1 MKTTYDIYN
10 RLHQSSMTGV
20 EYISDT
26 NSIIYNASEY
36 SVKVYEIGKVFH
48 VVIIYEGYEYPFTAP
63 DCDNVYNLL
72 SGFYNKEISIN
83 QLSDIYIK
91 LKGYNNKKEKRYS
104 KMKTAVLSV
113 IGILMGLFSLMMC
126 LALPIGSLLFDEKF
140 DFGLMTVD
148 FIFIAILLISISLV
162 KYAVLQNKY
171 KRRIWMVG
179 IGYALIGFFSNTSSL
194 MLIEDYD
201 KANGYSIDTI
211 GAFGVMLLG
220 VLFGVVFLVFSKRNQ
235 GEKSLLLIRDAV
247 LPDTADAD
255 AIFRYMEEVCSHDKL
270 SIDELCS
277 TGRDYDDDDDEKKY
291 IFKFQV
297 RQIDDRKILKM
308 LNPVFIWLISN
319 FVLLAIVCN
328 ATQTIAMAAVLL
340 MITNFVMIIPI
351 FIILRKKSAEYR
363 KSQFKTI
370 NAEFE
375 VKDDKVYL
383 NGREAVITF
392 FHAEDGIQVL
402 SVSML
407 FDKFSGYALMD
418 TEIEAFVKFAAENR
432 FPINVKGCTY
442 PKNK

>member
-1 MKTTYDIYN
+1 
-10 RLHQSSMTGV
+10 MTGV

-26 NSIIYNASEY
+26 NSIIYNTSEY

-48 VVIIYEGYEYPFTAP
+48 VVITYEGYEYPFTAP

-72 SGFYNKEISIN
+72 SGLYNKEISIN
-83 QLSDIYIK
+83 RLLDIYIK
-91 LKGYNNKKEKRYS
+91 LKGYNNKKEKHYS
-104 KMKTAVLSV
+104 KVKAAILSI
-113 IGILMGLFSLMMC
+113 IGILMGLFGLIMC

-148 FIFIAILLISISLV
+148 FIFIATLLISISLV
-162 KYAVLQNKY
+162 KYVVLQNKY
-171 KRRIWMVG
+171 KRRIWMVVV
-179 IGYALIGFFSNTSSL
+179 GYALI
-194 MLIEDYD
+194 
-201 KANGYSIDTI
+201 
-211 GAFGVMLLG
+211 
-220 VLFGVVFLVFSKRNQ
+220 
-235 GEKSLLLIRDAV
+235 
-247 LPDTADAD
+247 
-255 AIFRYMEEVCSHDKL
+255 AIFRYMEEVCSHGKL
-270 SIDELCS
+270 PIDELCS
-277 TGRDYDDDDDEKKY
+277 TGRDYDDDDDELDLFMKYSADKLSIPIDKTLTFDEFLTALSKDIADSYENSNVAKYYYYDEYEVEDEDDEKKY

-328 ATQTIAMAAVLL
+328 APQTIAMATVLL

>member
-72 SGFYNKEISIN
+72 SGLYNKEISIN

-277 TGRDYDDDDDEKKY
+277 TGRDYDDDDDELDLFMKY
-291 IFKFQV
+291 SADK
-297 RQIDDRKILKM
+297 L
-308 LNPVFIWLISN
+308 S
-319 FVLLAIVCN
+319 
-328 ATQTIAMAAVLL
+328 
-340 MITNFVMIIPI
+340 IPI
-351 FIILRKKSAEYR
+351 DKTLTFDEFLTALSKDIADSYENSNVAKYYYYDEY
-363 KSQFKTI
+363 
-370 NAEFE
+370 E
-375 VKDDKVYL
+375 VEDEDD
-383 NGREAVITF
+383 
-392 FHAEDGIQVL
+392 
-402 SVSML
+402 
-407 FDKFSGYALMD
+407 
-418 TEIEAFVKFAAENR
+418 
-432 FPINVKGCTY
+432 
-442 PKNK
+442 